1 MREILLRLL
10 VLVIGVC
17 VSSERAMIVYIS
29 RGLLSSLSEARDV
42 LDAISVENAL
52 TSHRVVIN
60 TYAVIDG
67 ELYKSLATSERHL
80 TNIVCCE
87 FSAVL

>member
-1 MREILLRLL
+1 
-10 VLVIGVC
+10 
-17 VSSERAMIVYIS
+17 MIVYIS

-52 TSHRVVIN
+52 VGHRVVIN

-67 ELYKSLATSERHL
+67 ELRGVELDSRDPLLAL
-80 TNIVCCE
+80 C
-87 FSAVL
+87 VLGFLSKAGP